1 MDGTQ
6 PHPAARKETRPL
18 TSRQEPGPEIAE
30 ALGLVRG
37 AIRGMA
43 GYVPGLQPTPG
54 QRLVKLNTNE
64 NPYPPSPRVID
75 ALRRGADD
83 SLRLYPNPA
92 GDALRARAAELYG
105 LSPEQVLCG
114 NGSDEILAILMRTF
128 VDEKEAIGYFQP
140 SYSLYPVLA
149 GIAGARTIPV
159 PLPRPSRA
167 SEVGTLPVPA
177 PDAKVFFL
185 TTPHSP
191 YGFGFPTE
199 WIARLLERFPGIV
212 VADEAYVDFASRS
225 SLPLL
230 SANPRLLVVRSLSKA
245 YALAGMR
252 IGLAFGHPSII
263 AEMDKVKDS
272 YNLGRLA
279 QTAACE
285 ALADRPYLDLT
296 RDRILAARA
305 RFAAGLAALGF
316 SVLPS
321 DANFVFAVPPAGLA
335 ARAVYEALLA
345 RGFLVRYFSAPEL
358 SDGLRISIGTD
369 NDMDGLLRA
378 VKEIV
383 DAGRR

>member
-1 MDGTQ
+1 M
-6 PHPAARKETRPL
+6 
-18 TSRQEPGPEIAE
+18 SRQEPEPEIAK

-37 AIRGMA
+37 AIRGMT
-43 GYVPGLQPTPG
+43 GYVPGLQPKPG

-92 GDALRARAAELYG
+92 GDALRSRAAVLYG

-128 VDEKEAIGYFQP
+128 VGEREAVGFFRP

-149 GIAGARTIPV
+149 GIAGARTFTV
-159 PLPRPSRA
+159 PLPRPIRA
-167 SEVGTLPVPA
+167 SEVGALAVPA
-177 PDAKVFFL
+177 PNVKVFFL
-185 TTPHSP
+185 TTPNSP

-212 VADEAYVDFASRS
+212 VADEAYVDFASQS

-230 SANPRLLVVRSLSKA
+230 SANPRLIVVRSLSKA

-252 IGLAFGHPSII
+252 IGLAFGHPAVI

-285 ALADRPYLDLT
+285 ALADRPYFELT

-305 RFAAGLAALGF
+305 SFAAGLAAFGF

-335 ARAVYEALLA
+335 ACSVYEGLLA
-345 RGFLVRYFSAPEL
+345 RGFLVRYFASPDL

-369 NDMDGLLRA
+369 NDMDALLRA

>member
-1 MDGTQ
+1 MDGTT
-6 PHPAARKETRPL
+6 PRA
-18 TSRQEPGPEIAE
+18 AE
-30 ALGLVRG
+30 ALNLVRG

-43 GYVPGLQPTPG
+43 GYVPGLQPGPG

-64 NPYPPSPRVID
+64 NPYPPSPRVIE
-75 ALRRGADD
+75 ALRRCADD
-83 SLRLYPNPA
+83 SLRLYPSPA

-105 LSPEQVLCG
+105 ISPEQVLCG

-128 VDEKEAIGYFQP
+128 VGEKEAIGYFQP

-149 GIAGARTIPV
+149 GIAGARTIPI
-159 PLPRPSRA
+159 PLPRPRSA
-167 SEVGTLPVPA
+167 GELGSLPVPA

-185 TTPHSP
+185 TTPHAP
-191 YGFGFPTE
+191 YGFGFATE
-199 WIARLLERFPGIV
+199 WVARLLDGFSGIV
-212 VADEAYVDFASRS
+212 VADEAYVDFARES

-230 SANPRLLVVRSLSKA
+230 SANPRLVVVRSLSKS

-252 IGLAFGHPSII
+252 IGLAFGHPALV

-272 YNLGRLA
+272 YNVGRLA

-285 ALADRPYLDLT
+285 ALADRPYFELT
-296 RDRILAARA
+296 RDRILATRA
-305 RFAAGLAALGF
+305 RFAAGLARLGF

-335 ARAVYEALLA
+335 ARAVYDGLLS
-345 RGFLVRYFSAPEL
+345 RGILVRYFAAPEL

-369 NDMDGLLRA
+369 DDMNGLLRA
-378 VKEIV
+378 VKEIG